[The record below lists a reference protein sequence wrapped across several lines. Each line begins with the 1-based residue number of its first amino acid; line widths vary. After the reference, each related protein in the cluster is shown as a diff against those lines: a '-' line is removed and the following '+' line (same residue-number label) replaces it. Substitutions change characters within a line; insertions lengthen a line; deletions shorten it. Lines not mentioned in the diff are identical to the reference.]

1 MDFYEEASLVMVPSG
16 YKDQKVYSSVPD
28 DGSGDLTFSRA
39 SNATRVGPDGLIEKV
54 RTNLLL
60 QSNTFSTTWTLDV
73 GMALTSGQSGYDGS
87 SDAWSLSKPAANF
100 REMSQAVSY
109 SGVSTYSIY
118 AKSGSLTAMT
128 LRFVDGVANHY
139 ARFNLATGTTI
150 STTGSIIETN
160 VIDAGGGWWRCSAVT
175 SGIAGISVYV
185 YPDIEYNDTSG
196 NILIQ
201 AAQLE
206 SGDIATDYIATTTA
220 AVSVGPVAN
229 LPRLDYS
236 GGATCP
242 RLLLEPQRTNAI
254 TFSEQMDNAAWI
266 KNVNAAVT
274 ANQAISPDGYQN
286 ADLVSNTLVGG
297 GMDYYQLVTGSAST
311 TYTYSVFVKAAT
323 HTKCALRAFVG
334 ATSPFTT
341 TPAAYFDL
349 ATASVIQSYGSATN
363 AKIEAV
369 GSNGWYRVSMT
380 FPTIGTSHYLNLFP
394 LSDTYS
400 VSASNAP
407 LNYSSTGGVYF
418 WGAQYEIG
426 AYATSYINTLG
437 AAVTRVADACSKT
450 GISSLIGQT
459 EGTLFVDVAAFVG
472 ANEDRQISINDG
484 TTSNRVTM
492 ALLSN
497 GTQIQFVVASGG
509 TITMNSTQTI
519 SGLTTGVK
527 IAYSYKLND
536 FAVYANGLLLAT
548 DTSGAVPISP
558 SVLSFD
564 SGASDKFFG
573 KVNQALVF
581 KTRLS
586 NDDLATL
593 TTL

>member
-1 MDFYEEASLVMVPSG
+1 
-16 YKDQKVYSSVPD
+16 
-28 DGSGDLTFSRA
+28 
-39 SNATRVGPDGLIEKV
+39 V
-54 RTNLLL
+54 RTNLIL
-60 QSNTFSTTWTLDV
+60 QSEAFNTTWTDNAATVTPNTTANPLN
-73 GMALTSGQSGYDGS
+73 GALTADTITLGAGTVIKYLQQSVTAFNGLITHSVYLKAGTHQFIQL
-87 SDAWSLSKPAANF
+87 LSAETAVSANF
-100 REMSQAVSY
+100 DLVNGTASSVSSTAQIVALANGWYRCSISYTATISPSAVY
-109 SGVSTYSIY
+109 IWAVD
-118 AKSGSLTAMT
+118 SLASARAAATAS
-128 LRFVDGVANHY
+128 
-139 ARFNLATGTTI
+139 TGTFI
-150 STTGSIIETN
+150 AFGYQHET
-160 VIDAGGGWWRCSAVT
+160 
-175 SGIAGISVYV
+175 
-185 YPDIEYNDTSG
+185 
-196 NILIQ
+196 
-201 AAQLE
+201 
-206 SGDIATDYIATTTA
+206 GDIATDYIATTTA

-229 LPRLDYS
+229 VPRLDYLDS
-236 GGATCP
+236 SSP

-437 AAVTRVADACSKT
+437 AAVTRVADAASKT
-450 GISSLIGQT
+450 SASAIIGQT
-459 EGTLFVDVAAFVG
+459 EGTVYSEFVVNGF
-472 ANEDRQISINDG
+472 ANFGTPLCINNG
-484 TTSNRVTM
+484 TTDESVW
-492 ALLSN
+492 
-497 GTQIQFVVASGG
+497 
-509 TITMNSTQTI
+509 
-519 SGLTTGVK
+519 LTTFANGDIRAEVFSSTGGGIQASFTKSGNVVGQTYK
-527 IAYSYKLND
+527 IAIGYAVNN
-536 FAVYANGLLLAT
+536 FAFFVNGVQVGTT
-548 DTSGAVPISP
+548 DTSGQVP
-558 SVLSFD
+558 VGMNRVDFD
-564 SGASDKFFG
+564 YANPATFVKSALEIK
-573 KVNQALVF
+573 QALLF

-586 NDDLATL
+586 NADLATL